1 MEADQVHA
9 SLRVYVSVERTTDV
23 GERKQVVT
31 DPCHGYSILPVPND
45 VQYCTNAR
53 TARTLLWN
61 YMRGS
66 LLRISGTICAVLIS
80 PAAEQ
85 LS

>member
-66 LLRISGTICAVLIS
+66 ENWNYMRGFDKSS
-80 PAAEQ
+80 SRAA
-85 LS
+85 